1 MLQLSKEEMLEA
13 ADFTKAMY
21 ILFNAGVVDTFA
33 KAMTL
38 IKQFEDSETAL
49 AFANMSHSMAT
60 MGIKSV
66 EVQQEFMKELVKP
79 SVQPLS
85 GDLVSKAVNAI
96 YDIAA
101 QKGINRAESRSNMKN
116 PINTKVCEEPI
127 RVVTGRIAAEDMW
140 KKINASVHRTLQNKY
155 SGSFTV
161 DSVYVTVMR
170 ATTLEAEFI
179 LSFDI
184 TYLED

>member
-21 ILFNAGVVDTFA
+21 ILFNAGVVDTFT

-66 EVQQEFMKELVKP
+66 EVQQEFMKELVK
-79 SVQPLS
+79 
-85 GDLVSKAVNAI
+85 
-96 YDIAA
+96 
-101 QKGINRAESRSNMKN
+101 
-116 PINTKVCEEPI
+116 
-127 RVVTGRIAAEDMW
+127 RIE
-140 KKINASVHRTLQNKY
+140 
-155 SGSFTV
+155 
-161 DSVYVTVMR
+161 
-170 ATTLEAEFI
+170 
-179 LSFDI
+179 
-184 TYLED
+184 